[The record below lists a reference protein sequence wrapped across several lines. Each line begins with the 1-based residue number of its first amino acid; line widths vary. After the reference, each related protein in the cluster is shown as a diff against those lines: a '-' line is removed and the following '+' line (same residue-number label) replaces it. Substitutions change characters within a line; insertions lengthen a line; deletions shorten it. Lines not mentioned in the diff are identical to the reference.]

1 MNYLYLTPFI
11 ISFVLFFSFLFFL
24 IKRFPNDFPKKVLWS
39 YKTFLF
45 FIFEIFFLYLSIA
58 FFLLSRSNSYIEN
71 GINCYKGYVRF
82 KQITHNYD
90 VCPVILNNFSQI
102 NFLYFSIVVFVLF
115 VFIIYLLFKNNPKFF
130 NVLFNNVDL
139 FKEKKKTKISKGFI
153 ITVTIITLAVLIIG
167 YMLFT
172 GINSY

>member
-90 VCPVILNNFSQI
+90 VSQVYFIFFSQDCFKERRDLWLKI
-102 NFLYFSIVVFVLF
+102 KPYLLT
-115 VFIIYLLFKNNPKFF
+115 IYLSL
-130 NVLFNNVDL
+130 
-139 FKEKKKTKISKGFI
+139 TKSSR
-153 ITVTIITLAVLIIG
+153 LPA
-167 YMLFT
+167 
-172 GINSY
+172 